1 MTEAAQPPANT
12 TPKPGGSRTI
22 TIVAAIA
29 VPALALIAVVLF
41 LRAGAYD
48 VTIGVEGR
56 RLVEIT
62 GPELSAVP
70 FTPGDA
76 VSVRIA
82 AVEPLTAGYRYDLR
96 YMAFGPGKHDL
107 APSLKRPDGSSPESR
122 ADLKITVAALIP
134 EDYSGEL
141 YATPPAPIDLHT
153 RYKYYMG
160 AAWIAWGSLLV
171 PLAWW
176 GHKRRRRKVR
186 EAPPPSLVERV
197 RTLLR
202 QATEANLS
210 IEEKADLEA
219 LLLAFWSQKLKLS
232 EERLSATIEQL
243 RRHPQA
249 AAQWNRVERWIHS
262 PSGIAG
268 DGATKDTAAMDRAAS
283 NRAVAKQLLSDF
295 EALN

>member
-1 MTEAAQPPANT
+1 MTEAPQQPIQPPANT
-12 TPKPGGSRTI
+12 TPKPGGNRTI
-22 TIVAAIA
+22 TIVAAVA
-29 VPALALIAVVLF
+29 VPALALVAVVMF

-56 RLVEIT
+56 RTVEIA
-62 GPELSAVP
+62 GPELSAAP

-82 AVEPLTAGYRYDLR
+82 DVQPLTAGYRYDLR

-107 APSLKRPDGSSPESR
+107 APLLKRPDGSSPESR
-122 ADLKITVAALIP
+122 ADLRITVAALLP

-202 QATEANLS
+202 QATEANLT

-262 PSGIAG
+262 PSGTPT
-268 DGATKDTAAMDRAAS
+268 DAASKDRAAT

-295 EALN
+295 EAIN

>member
-1 MTEAAQPPANT
+1 MTDAASQPGQPPANT
-12 TPKPGGSRTI
+12 APKPGGNRT
-22 TIVAAIA
+22 TAIVAAVA
-29 VPALALIAVVLF
+29 VPALALIAVIWF

-56 RLVEIT
+56 RVVEIA
-62 GPELSAVP
+62 GPELSAAP

-82 AVEPLTAGYRYDLR
+82 EAAPLTAGYRYDLR
-96 YMAFGPGKHDL
+96 YMSFGPGKHDL
-107 APSLKRPDGSSPESR
+107 APLLKRPDGSSPESR
-122 ADLKITVAALIP
+122 ADLRITVAALIP
-134 EDYSGEL
+134 DDYSGEL
-141 YATPPAPIDLHT
+141 YTTATSPIDLHT

-176 GHKRRRRKVR
+176 GHKRHRRKVR
-186 EAPPPSLVERV
+186 ETPPPSLVERV

-202 QATEANLS
+202 QATEANLT
-210 IEEKADLEA
+210 IEEKADLET
-219 LLLAFWSQKLKLS
+219 LLLAFWSQKLQLS

-268 DGATKDTAAMDRAAS
+268 DGAAQDRSSS

-295 EALN
+295 EAIN

>member
-1 MTEAAQPPANT
+1 MTDAAHSPTNAT
-12 TPKPGGSRTI
+12 TKPRSSRTI
-22 TIVAAIA
+22 AIVAAVA
-29 VPALALIAVVLF
+29 VPALALLAVIWF

-56 RLVEIT
+56 RVVEIA
-62 GPELSAVP
+62 GPELSAAP

-82 AVEPLTAGYRYDLR
+82 AVEPLVAGYRYDLR

-107 APSLKRPDGSSPESR
+107 APLLKRPDGTSPETR
-122 ADLKITVAALIP
+122 ADLRIAVAALLP
-134 EDYSGEL
+134 DDYSGEL
-141 YATPPAPIDLHT
+141 YTTPTSPIDLHT

-186 EAPPPSLVERV
+186 TAPPPSLVERV

-202 QATEANLS
+202 QATEANLT

-262 PSGIAG
+262 PSGMSS
-268 DGATKDTAAMDRAAS
+268 DGAAQDRAAS

>member
-1 MTEAAQPPANT
+1 MTDAANPTPAPT
-12 TPKPGGSRTI
+12 KPRSSRTI
-22 TIVAAIA
+22 AVVAAVA
-29 VPALALIAVVLF
+29 VPALALIAVVWF

-56 RLVEIT
+56 RVVEID
-62 GPELSAVP
+62 GPELSAAP

-76 VSVRIA
+76 VALRIA
-82 AVEPLTAGYRYDLR
+82 EVASISGGCRYDLR

-107 APSLKRPDGSSPESR
+107 APLLKRPDGTSPESR
-122 ADLKITVAALIP
+122 AELRITVGALLP

-141 YATPPAPIDLHT
+141 YSTPTSPIDLHT

-160 AAWIAWGSLLV
+160 AAWIAWGLCLV

-176 GHKRRRRKVR
+176 GHKRRRRTVR
-186 EAPPPSLVERV
+186 VAPPPSLVERV
-197 RTLLR
+197 RALLR
-202 QATEANLS
+202 QASEANLTV
-210 IEEKADLEA
+210 EEKADLEA
-219 LLLAFWSQKLKLS
+219 LLLAFWSKRLKLS

-262 PSGIAG
+262 PSGMPN
-268 DGATKDTAAMDRAAS
+268 DGLPNEGAAKDRAAT

-295 EALN
+295 ESLN